1 MSTPAAPLSKKTQ
14 QSNRTRSKL
23 LQVARKEFTA
33 RGYAGASLETIAK
46 RAGVTTGAVYHQYRD
61 KKALFRA
68 ALEDLESE
76 RFETIREVSRRR
88 AGRAGRQTWK
98 RLVAATE
105 VLLDSFADPAV
116 RQIIM
121 IDGPAV
127 LGMSEWHEIRARRI
141 LSHLT
146 EALEFQMQ
154 QGHIAPEPAGALATV
169 LMGALTSAGMVIA
182 NADDKQAARKLA
194 GGAALRLIDRLKVC

>member
-1 MSTPAAPLSKKTQ
+1 MSTLPAPLTKKAQ
-14 QSNRTRSKL
+14 QSNRTRAKL
-23 LQVARKEFTA
+23 LQVARKDFTTH
-33 RGYAGASLETIAK
+33 GYAGASLEAIAK

-68 ALEDLESE
+68 VLEDLESE

-88 AGRAGRQTWK
+88 AGRASGQTWK

-105 VLLDSFADPAV
+105 ILLDSFADPAV

-127 LGMSEWHEIRARRI
+127 LGMSDWHEIRARRI
-141 LSHLT
+141 LSHLA

-154 QGHIAPEPAGALATV
+154 QGHIASEPAGALATV

-182 NADDKQAARKLA
+182 HSDDKQAARKLA
-194 GGAALRLIDRLKVC
+194 GGAALRLIDRLRVD